1 VYHPGW
7 SSDECEGGD
16 TAMHVSI
23 HGLKRESEF
32 VCSCSESD
40 SAAVADNSMIQHLTL
55 TLD

>member
-1 VYHPGW
+1 MYHPGW

-55 TLD
+55 RLD